1 VWSGTYFQGYIR
13 GIIENRKTYWKEIM
27 KGEGNQMARMRSDD
41 GVLMKTVLVNVAWK
55 KFYENVANEKWE
67 KTKGYQWH

>member
-1 VWSGTYFQGYIR
+1 
-13 GIIENRKTYWKEIM
+13 M

-41 GVLMKTVLVNVAWK
+41 GVLMKTVLVNVDWK